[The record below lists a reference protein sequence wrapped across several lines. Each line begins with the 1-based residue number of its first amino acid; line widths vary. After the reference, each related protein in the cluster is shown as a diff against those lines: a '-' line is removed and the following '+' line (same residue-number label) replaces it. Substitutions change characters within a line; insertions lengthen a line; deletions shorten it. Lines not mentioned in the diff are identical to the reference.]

1 MQRAGSFLVY
11 FFVFSGACAD
21 ALDIEAPGET
31 TELLSAVNARAE
43 VPEASEPDA
52 FVRDP
57 EIDAMVSAVTLSRMS
72 ADLSTLVGFRTRN
85 SCSTSSSL
93 TVGIGAAR
101 SHVRS
106 QFRAIPL
113 DTADDAFTSSFCG
126 SSKTHRNVYA
136 WIPGTDPLRIIVIGG
151 HLDSR
156 STDGSSPTQN
166 APGANDSGSQAS
178 LVMEAAR
185 VMAGHTFRA
194 TVVFVTFTGEE
205 QGLRGSNH
213 FVSQI
218 ASIFPGATV
227 EAALINDIVG
237 GDVSANTDAMLHQ
250 FRLFS
255 PGTPREKSSSTPNGT
270 SDDTSPARGIM
281 RHVGTWGGLYV
292 PDMGILPNLR
302 EDRPGRGSDHTSFL
316 DTGIPGVRFIET
328 AENTSHQHSA
338 NDLIANMT
346 PAYMARMTMVVV
358 ASAASLARAPSSP
371 RSFVASGSN
380 SSPVTVSWA
389 AATPGAIDHY
399 VIAARPITSN
409 FYASRIVV
417 SGSAAS
423 ATISPSELGIPT
435 GTSFFISVAAI
446 DADGHESLFAYP
458 EVRCSTVCE
467 VQPNSLNVTMT
478 L

>member
-1 MQRAGSFLVY
+1 MQRARTFLVH
-11 FFVFSGACAD
+11 FLVLFGACAEMD
-21 ALDIEAPGET
+21 VEVPDQTNES
-31 TELLSAVNARAE
+31 LSALSGA
-43 VPEASEPDA
+43 PEASEPDA
-52 FVRDP
+52 LPRDP
-57 EIDAMVSAVTLSRMS
+57 EIEQMVSAVTLSRMS

-93 TVGIGAAR
+93 TQGIGAAR
-101 SHVRS
+101 AHVRT

-113 DTADDAFTSSFCG
+113 NTADDAFTSSFCG

-136 WIPGTDPLRIIVIGG
+136 WIPGTDPSRIIVVGG

-156 STDGSSPTQN
+156 STDAMSPTQN

-185 VMAGHTFRA
+185 AMAGHTFRA

-205 QGLRGSNH
+205 QGLRGSRH

-237 GDVSANTDAMLHQ
+237 GDISANTDAMLHQ

-270 SDDTSPARGIM
+270 SDDTSPARGVM

-292 PDMGILPNLR
+292 PEMGILPNLR
-302 EDRPGRGSDHTSFL
+302 EDRPGRGSDHSAFL

-328 AENTSHQHSA
+328 AENTSHQHTS

-346 PAYMARMTMVVV
+346 PAYMARMAMVVV
-358 ASAASLARAPSSP
+358 ATAASLARAASSP
-371 RSFVASGSN
+371 RSMVASGSD
-380 SSPVTVSWA
+380 SSPVTVGWS
-389 AATPGAIDHY
+389 ATAPGGVDHY

-409 FYASRIVV
+409 VYAKRIVV
-417 SGSAAS
+417 SGSATS
-423 ATISPSELGIPT
+423 ATISPSDLGIPS
-435 GTSFFISVAAI
+435 GTSFFISVAAV

-458 EVRCSTVCE
+458 EYRCSTVCA
-467 VQPNSLNVTMT
+467 VQSDSLNVTMT